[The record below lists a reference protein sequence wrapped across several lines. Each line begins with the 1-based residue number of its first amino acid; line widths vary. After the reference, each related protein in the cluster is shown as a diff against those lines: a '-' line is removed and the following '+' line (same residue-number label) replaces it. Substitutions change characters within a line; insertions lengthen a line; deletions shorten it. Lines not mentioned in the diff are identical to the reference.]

1 MGCISQ
7 AVDAFF
13 GEILTTSSK
22 VKFLI
27 ESAEKTLRPQSRPN
41 GNLLIAHKKSTVH
54 WKPLGV
60 LLASVS
66 WNYPFHNILG
76 PILAALASGNAVIV
90 KPSENVAFS
99 TTYYVQCLH
108 RILEAL
114 KLPTS
119 LVTLVLVHPP
129 LAPYLTKHPLIKH
142 VTFIGS
148 EGVGRKVMADAATN
162 LTPVTLELGGKDPA
176 ILLKS
181 TKVKDIASVCM
192 RAVFQ
197 SAGQNCIG
205 IERFIVHES
214 LVDQLLAIIVPRAE
228 KLRCGSWL
236 EDTPKGR
243 WEDVTA
249 KGAETEGVDFGA
261 MISNAGFDK
270 LGALIKDAVKRGATV
285 HTGGQRLSHPKWPA
299 GHYFQPTVISG
310 VTSDMPIAQTE
321 LFAPIFLILAFSETQ
336 EAVDIAN
343 GTSMGLGSSVFG
355 NDKRDVDFVK
365 SRMVSG
371 MVNVNDVSQSARE
384 NGRVCGPGL
393 TQSSCFTCT
402 LCRPQFA
409 VSYLNQA
416 LPFGGT
422 KSS

>member
-1 MGCISQ
+1 M
-7 AVDAFF
+7 
-13 GEILTTSSK
+13 
-22 VKFLI
+22 
-27 ESAEKTLRPQSRPN
+27 
-41 GNLLIAHKKSTVH
+41 
-54 WKPLGV
+54 GV

-99 TTYYVQCLH
+99 TTYYVQCIH

-148 EGVGRKVMADAATN
+148 EGVGRKVMVDAATN

-214 LVDQLLAIIVPRAE
+214 LVEQLLAIIVPRAE

-243 WEDVTA
+243 WEEVAA
-249 KGAETEGVDFGA
+249 KGVENEGVDFGA

-270 LGALIKDAVKRGATV
+270 LEVLIKDAVKRGATV
-285 HTGGQRLSHPKWPA
+285 HTGGQRFSHPKWPA

-321 LFAPIFLILAFSETQ
+321 LFAPVFLILAFSETQ

-371 MVNVNDVSQSARE
+371 MVNVNDVSQSGEMVESEAQALRKAPPFPASFAFAKSSSRSATSTKLFPLAAPRARE
-384 NGRVCGPGL
+384 YMQCRVVMMEIL
-393 TQSSCFTCT
+393 ATNHHSHSS
-402 LCRPQFA
+402 PSVPA
-409 VSYLNQA
+409 VASVASPVQKVCKPSAILKRSWKIA
-416 LPFGGT
+416 
-422 KSS
+422 SSP